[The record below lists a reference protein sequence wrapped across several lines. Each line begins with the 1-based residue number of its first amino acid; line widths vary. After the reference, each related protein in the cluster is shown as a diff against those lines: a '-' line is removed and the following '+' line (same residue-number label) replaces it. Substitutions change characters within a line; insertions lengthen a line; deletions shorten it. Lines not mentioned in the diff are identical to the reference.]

1 MSCSRSSR
9 RRRRGWSCY
18 ASEGKPDMRHF
29 AHRPCT
35 TGRTRIFSVYRCL
48 FLCPRPSLFRMR
60 RTGCRRLRSALA
72 RAAQRWA
79 IQRLLQPRLPDFN
92 KARVPAAAARIVGI
106 FLCLPFPSR
115 SPSSSGLDNIPGT
128 SGEGVQ
134 EQTPSCGV
142 FYELLAMVGRSLQ
155 NNSMHICRE
164 TGSFFRKSEGAE
176 RPPHAV
182 S

>member
-1 MSCSRSSR
+1 
-9 RRRRGWSCY
+9 
-18 ASEGKPDMRHF
+18 
-29 AHRPCT
+29 
-35 TGRTRIFSVYRCL
+35 
-48 FLCPRPSLFRMR
+48 MR

-115 SPSSSGLDNIPGT
+115 SPSFSGLDNIPGT

-142 FYELLAMVGRSLQ
+142 FFERLAMVGRSLQ

-176 RPPHAV
+176 RPPTL
-182 S
+182 

>member
-1 MSCSRSSR
+1 MNDGSNAHFLSLQVPLSLPPTQSFPH
-9 RRRRGWSCY
+9 
-18 ASEGKPDMRHF
+18 AS
-29 AHRPCT
+29 HRLPQT
-35 TGRTRIFSVYRCL
+35 AVS
-48 FLCPRPSLFRMR
+48 P
-60 RTGCRRLRSALA
+60 A

-79 IQRLLQPRLPDFN
+79 IQRLLQPRQPDFN

-142 FYELLAMVGRSLQ
+142 FYERLAMVGRSLQ

>member
-1 MSCSRSSR
+1 M
-9 RRRRGWSCY
+9 
-18 ASEGKPDMRHF
+18 
-29 AHRPCT
+29 PCPQWGT
-35 TGRTRIFSVYRCL
+35 CTPQTGVRQTSPAPHSVY
-48 FLCPRPSLFRMR
+48 
-60 RTGCRRLRSALA
+60 
-72 RAAQRWA
+72 
-79 IQRLLQPRLPDFN
+79 
-92 KARVPAAAARIVGI
+92 IVGI

-142 FYELLAMVGRSLQ
+142 FYERLAMVGRSLQ